1 MDNNYKLVGYFNF
14 FQIRPGFVYP
24 IFMDN
29 DGNYFWAFSDIDID
43 TNLYY
48 YLKFIPLPMEYKS
61 FIKFISDTDTI
72 VEVNNIYMNTGD
84 LVLEGIEIEEGH
96 AYIGTIDKF
105 IEFARRNREEFVKNC
120 DFEDR
125 VFFLKELDRVIDE
138 DEDLVMEAKEAGVF
152 HSCLF
157 VVLPQNT

>member
-24 IFMDN
+24 IFMDS
-29 DGNYFWAFSDIDID
+29 DENYFWAFSDIDID

-84 LVLEGIEIEEGH
+84 LVLEGIEIEEGR

-105 IEFARRNREEFVKNC
+105 IEFARVNREEFVKNC
-120 DFEDR
+120 
-125 VFFLKELDRVIDE
+125 
-138 DEDLVMEAKEAGVF
+138 
-152 HSCLF
+152 
-157 VVLPQNT
+157 